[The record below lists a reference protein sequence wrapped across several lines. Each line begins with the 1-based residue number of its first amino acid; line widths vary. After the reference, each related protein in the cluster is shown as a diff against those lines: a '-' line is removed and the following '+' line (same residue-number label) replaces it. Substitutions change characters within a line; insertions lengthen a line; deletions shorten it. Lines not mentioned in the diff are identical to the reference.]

1 MTTSEWISR
10 AKSVHGDKYDYSRV
24 HYLSSKEKVFLKCNI
39 CGNEF
44 WQEANSHLKGCGC
57 IMCARNRQCYNN
69 LETFIKDAKKVH
81 GDKYIYKEINFSKK
95 TDVIEIIC
103 RKHGGFK
110 TTPLRHLQGH
120 NCPHCAVN
128 AKMTTEDFI
137 TKARQ
142 IHGDKYDYSKVEYV
156 NNRTK
161 VCIICKECGNEFL
174 MTPNSHLSG
183 QKCRICAYKEMGLH
197 KRMTTEDF
205 ITKARQI
212 HGDKYDYSKVE
223 YVNFDT
229 PVCIICSEKDD
240 NGIIHGEFWQTPH
253 KHLSGG
259 CCSKCNEFKLER
271 EVRLLLEKNN
281 IDYIFQTSKKDFK
294 WLNRLSLDFYL
305 PNYNIAIEC
314 QGIQHFEPV
323 DFAGKGAEWARCAFE
338 KLKERDI
345 LKKKLC
351 ADNGIDLIY
360 YSDKM
365 DDDVFNNLND
375 ILICIKNKKI
385 GINT

>member
-1 MTTSEWISR
+1 MAKKQMTTSEWISR

-120 NCPHCAVN
+120 NCPHCAGN
-128 AKMTTEDFI
+128 AK
-137 TKARQ
+137 
-142 IHGDKYDYSKVEYV
+142 
-156 NNRTK
+156 
-161 VCIICKECGNEFL
+161 
-174 MTPNSHLSG
+174 
-183 QKCRICAYKEMGLH
+183 
-197 KRMTTEDF
+197 MTTEDF

-229 PVCIICSEKDD
+229 PVCIICGEKDD

-271 EVRLLLEKNN
+271 EVRLLLEKNS